1 MANKLLTFSPP
12 AKAAE
17 AKVEVAVLLLQPFSE
32 APQISFE
39 RVAVGCEAVRQ
50 LRVINTSR
58 SEHLV
63 TLTGGLSQKGFTVD
77 AEVFKVLPGQQHLV
91 TFVWIPDGKE
101 AASRVAL
108 TVTSDKGFKGRCVLL
123 GTVKSQPPP
132 KPARKAQRPT
142 LTVLTTSQQYNLI
155 HSVPANHKSC
165 RKAAPPVK
173 PTIPKEFR
181 AHTKKSTFAA
191 KTASSNQNAKT
202 SQVPTAAKSC
212 EEAATV
218 VATPV
223 KLVPSNST
231 TSCRPKETPLESSPG
246 SGDTRSLLHVST
258 CEPTVPGLDPAEHTV
273 EASKEL
279 AAEPESTA
287 FEDSLEVEGCAGSTA
302 SKSILSEG
310 VSHLGQND
318 TFELDL
324 SVRMERLYKHMVESK
339 SSSDVPESTSGLD
352 LSAHLTSL
360 YEEIQERKSKQHARS
375 PLRVSSQ
382 RLLPEPTHFEKE
394 NAHHLLVENCAAETS
409 LKGSPLPERLTR
421 EHLSSSPR
429 CASREGSLLPDIQHI
444 LDELELCFD
453 RPQDSADAGLL
464 LEMMETYGSS
474 GLLDEHVLVDDFFP
488 ADISSIH
495 GPSSNSTGYA
505 DNRP

>member
-17 AKVEVAVLLLQPFSE
+17 PKVEVAVLLLQPFSE

-39 RVAVGCEAVRQ
+39 QVAVGCEAVRQ

-91 TFVWIPDGKE
+91 TFVWTPDGKE

-132 KPARKAQRPT
+132 KPARKVPRPT

-155 HSVPANHKSC
+155 HSVPANPKSC
-165 RKAAPPVK
+165 KKAAPPVK
-173 PTIPKEFR
+173 PTVPKEFR

-191 KTASSNQNAKT
+191 KTATSNQNTKP
-202 SQVPTAAKSC
+202 SQVPTATKSC

-218 VATPV
+218 VSTPE

-231 TSCRPKETPLESSPG
+231 SRGHKETPLESSPG
-246 SGDTRSLLHVST
+246 SGDTLPLLHVST
-258 CEPTVPGLDPAEHTV
+258 CEPTVPGMDPAEHIIQAR
-273 EASKEL
+273 EEL
-279 AAEPESTA
+279 AAELESTA
-287 FEDSLEVEGCAGSTA
+287 FEDSLEVEGRAGSTT
-302 SKSILSEG
+302 SKSILSED

-324 SVRMERLYKHMVESK
+324 SVRMERLYKHISEKK
-339 SSSDVPESTSGLD
+339 SSSNVPDSTSELD

-360 YEEIQERKSKQHARS
+360 YEDIQERKSKQHARS
-375 PLRVSSQ
+375 PLRMSSQ
-382 RLLPEPTHFEKE
+382 QLLAEPTHFEKE
-394 NAHHLLVENCAAETS
+394 NAHHVLLENCAADTG
-409 LKGSPLPERLTR
+409 LKGSPLPGRLTR

-429 CASREGSLLPDIQHI
+429 CVSREGSQLPDIQNI

-453 RPQDSADAGLL
+453 HPQDSADAGSL
-464 LEMMETYGSS
+464 LEMMEKYGSG

-495 GPSSNSTGYA
+495 GPSGNSTEYV